1 MELWGSVLSRPE
13 PGLALLGF
21 GKRDVPFDI
30 DLPMP
35 EIAAL
40 ARRRYPW
47 RRTAC

>member
-13 PGLALLGF
+13 PALALLGF

-35 EIAAL
+35 QIV
-40 ARRRYPW
+40 RRPTAIPVW
-47 RRTAC
+47 RMAC